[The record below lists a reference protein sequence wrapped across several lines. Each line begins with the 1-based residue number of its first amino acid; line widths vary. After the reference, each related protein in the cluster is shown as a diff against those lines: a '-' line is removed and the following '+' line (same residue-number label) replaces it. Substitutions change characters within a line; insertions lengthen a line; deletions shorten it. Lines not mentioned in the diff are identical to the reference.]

1 MSELKGTVLGIILT
15 LVLFGTVSAVLT
27 AAFNIYNDRI
37 KEEVK
42 QTTIENDKGD
52 CLPIVNIK
60 YQLESQ
66 VPDDIYSYIIS

>member
-27 AAFNIYNDRI
+27 AAFNIYNNKV

-42 QTTIENDKGD
+42 EITGEDVVVSGMLT
-52 CLPIVNIK
+52 
-60 YQLESQ
+60 Y
-66 VPDDIYSYIIS
+66 

>member
-27 AAFNIYNDRI
+27 AAFNIYNDRV

-42 QTTIENDKGD
+42 EVTGED
-52 CLPIVNIK
+52 IV
-60 YQLESQ
+60 
-66 VPDDIYSYIIS
+66 ISNNMLTY

>member
-27 AAFNIYNDRI
+27 AAFTIYNNKV

-42 QTTIENDKGD
+42 NVTGED
-52 CLPIVNIK
+52 IVVSGMLH
-60 YQLESQ
+60 YQ
-66 VPDDIYSYIIS
+66 D

>member
-27 AAFNIYNDRI
+27 AAFNIYNNRI

-42 QTTIENDKGD
+42 TATGEDVVVQNM
-52 CLPIVNIK
+52 LH
-60 YQLESQ
+60 Y
-66 VPDDIYSYIIS
+66 

>member
-42 QTTIENDKGD
+42 QATGEDV
-52 CLPIVNIK
+52 IVG
-60 YQLESQ
+60 
-66 VPDDIYSYIIS
+66 SYLTY

>member
-27 AAFNIYNDRI
+27 AAFNIYNNKV

-42 QTTIENDKGD
+42 NATGEDVVVSG
-52 CLPIVNIK
+52 LLH
-60 YQLESQ
+60 YQ
-66 VPDDIYSYIIS
+66 D

>member
-27 AAFNIYNDRI
+27 AAFNIYNNKI

-42 QTTIENDKGD
+42 EVTGEDV
-52 CLPIVNIK
+52 IVGSLLT
-60 YQLESQ
+60 Y
-66 VPDDIYSYIIS
+66 